1 MSPSQSPRTEND
13 SAFFQEDVFLKDF
26 LNESSDPELINE
38 TSRNNKTMDRDL
50 NLPEFTTWTLTK
62 IVIICILFVIA
73 AIGNLFMAR
82 ATLRLRRRSG
92 IYLLLLHLSV
102 GELLVTCIT
111 MPSEAIWAYTV
122 SWWAG
127 DTMCRIVKY
136 GQMLGLYLS
145 TYITVCISLDR
156 CVAIAFPLKKGQA
169 PERARSMVI
178 VSWALSLIF
187 CIPQA
192 VIFHVEVHQYVPSF
206 HQCVTYNFYSAEW
219 QEDLYNMLVF
229 VVMYP
234 APMVIMVACYVCIF
248 VSLFRHWRGTNNLET
263 GNKTG
268 QRERLFSKAK
278 VRTLQMAAGIL
289 TTFFVCWTP
298 FYCVMMWHLFF
309 QHEYPINQIIFD
321 VLYLF
326 GVSNACV
333 NPVVYGKSVVT
344 RKPGKSFLVNWYQA
358 CLEPEEYARKLDS
371 TKVAACTRL
380 SSLRRSEQRDRM
392 NSLTPTVYVEVS
404 RRNSSRIVTQDQL
417 SGRRAV
423 TDI

>member
-13 SAFFQEDVFLKDF
+13 SVFFREDVFLQDF
-26 LNESSDPELINE
+26 LNETSDPELINE

-127 DTMCRIVKY
+127 DTMCRILMFTT
-136 GQMLGLYLS
+136 QMLGLYLS

-371 TKVAACTRL
+371 TKAAACTRL

-417 SGRRAV
+417 SGSRV
-423 TDI
+423 

>member
-1 MSPSQSPRTEND
+1 MSPSKSPRTDND
-13 SAFFQEDVFLKDF
+13 TSSLHKDIFLQDF
-26 LNESSDPELINE
+26 LNESSRDFVNGSLNE
-38 TSRNNKTMDRDL
+38 TTRNVALDL
-50 NLPEFTTWTLTK
+50 PVFTSWTLTK

-92 IYLLLLHLSV
+92 IYLLLLHLAV

-127 DTMCRIVKY
+127 DTMCRIIKY

-178 VSWALSLIF
+178 VSWTLSIIF

-192 VIFHVEVHQYVPSF
+192 VIFHVETHKHAPWFQ
-206 HQCVTYNFYSAEW
+206 QCVTYNFYSADW
-219 QEDLYNMLVF
+219 QDRLYNMLVF

-248 VSLFRHWRGTNNLET
+248 VSLFRHWRGTDNLET

-298 FYCVMMWHLFF
+298 YYCAMMWHLFYKH
-309 QHEYPINQIIFD
+309 QYPINPIVFD

-371 TKVAACTRL
+371 TKSTACTRTT
-380 SSLRRSEQRDRM
+380 SHNRSEQRDRN
-392 NSLTPTVYVEVS
+392 NSLTPTVYVNMS

-417 SGRRAV
+417 ARNSI
-423 TDI
+423 THI